1 MQSMNFLSLP
11 SLGARRTKD
20 GSGRKSGWLMGT
32 LAVLFAVLA
41 VAVPLHKSASADEP
55 PSVTITISDENYETA
70 TATITATGVTF
81 DDWRL
86 RVEYVTLGED
96 PYSRYTGSTPG
107 LTASD
112 LDVFSFLS
120 NYDDN
125 ADTLSAEFTLPK
137 LVPASDY
144 TVTVKLSS
152 PSFSDIYTDTATFST
167 TPIPPIPPSSLVTMQ
182 RRGFQVTGEPLKL
195 PEPNL

>member
-1 MQSMNFLSLP
+1 MQSMKLPYLS

-41 VAVPLHKSASADEP
+41 VAVPFHKSASADG
-55 PSVTITISDENYETA
+55 PSVTITVSNEDYETA

-86 RVEYVTLGED
+86 RVEYVTLGEF
-96 PYSRYTGSTPG
+96 PYDRYKNSTPG

-112 LDVFSFLS
+112 LDVFTFLS

-144 TVTVKLSS
+144 TVLVKLSS
-152 PSFSDIYTDTATFST
+152 SSAGTIFYTDTDTFST
-167 TPIPPIPPSSLVTMQ
+167 KSGCYQDQNGYDELVSNVVENAS
-182 RRGFQVTGEPLKL
+182 R
-195 PEPNL
+195 